1 MPNVTSV
8 TAQPIIKNNL
18 NKVSI
23 AIGLLIV
30 GIAAVILYRLLQDIE
45 PGKILAALEDK
56 SPAAILI
63 AGACVA
69 GGYLTL
75 TAYDFFALR
84 ALGKNDVPYRVAALA
99 SFTSYTIGH
108 NLGATVFTAGAI
120 RYRIYS
126 PWGLTVLDIAKMA
139 FITGLTF
146 WLGNTFVLGVGM
158 AYDPA
163 ASAGVNQLPLWANRM
178 IGLAGLVVI
187 VGYLI
192 WLLPRPRVI
201 GRFGWR
207 VALPNF
213 RLTFVQIG
221 IGILD
226 LSCSGLAMY
235 VLLPDEP
242 SIAFVTLLVV
252 FVTALLLG
260 FLSHAPGS
268 LGVIE
273 AAMLLAL
280 PQFQK
285 EELLASLMI
294 FRFVYFIMPLCCATC
309 LLVLRELWVSAAAR
323 RKQISGKAADPFRS
337 DK

>member
-1 MPNVTSV
+1 
-8 TAQPIIKNNL
+8 
-18 NKVSI
+18 
-23 AIGLLIV
+23 LIV
-30 GIAAVILYRLLQDIE
+30 AIAVC
-45 PGKILAALEDK
+45 
-56 SPAAILI
+56 
-63 AGACVA
+63 AG
-69 GGYLTL
+69 
-75 TAYDFFALR
+75 
-84 ALGKNDVPYRVAALA
+84 
-99 SFTSYTIGH
+99 
-108 NLGATVFTAGAI
+108 LGATVFTAGAI

-163 ASAGVNQLPLWANRM
+163 AAAGVNQLPLWANRM

-260 FLSHAPGS
+260 FLSHARLFG
-268 LGVIE
+268 
-273 AAMLLAL
+273 
-280 PQFQK
+280 
-285 EELLASLMI
+285 
-294 FRFVYFIMPLCCATC
+294 
-309 LLVLRELWVSAAAR
+309 AAAAVVTR
-323 RKQISGKAADPFRS
+323 PTCGQPVSP
-337 DK
+337 